1 MMGMLT
7 PRAQQVLDLLAEL
20 SCEEDITFSE
30 ILFELLYSIE
40 FDNAIREALEQRGY
54 EVRPIMEIPG

>member
-1 MMGMLT
+1 MGILT

-20 SCEEDITFSE
+20 SCEEDITFSK
-30 ILFELLYSIE
+30 ILFELLYAID

-54 EVRPIMEIPG
+54 EVRLIMEIPN